1 MKVLKGTAEP
11 SEQELGRV
19 RLQRLRKN
27 TKFGNRITLV
37 SSGKSATNAG
47 SENEL
52 IRQMVPK
59 MRFSATSS
67 SRAASSA

>member
-1 MKVLKGTAEP
+1 
-11 SEQELGRV
+11 
-19 RLQRLRKN
+19 
-27 TKFGNRITLV
+27 LV

-67 SRAASSA
+67 AVPLLAQRGARL